1 MYLKF
6 KLSTWVCA
14 LCLVTQLCLT
24 FCDPA
29 DCSPPGS
36 SAHGDSPKENTGVGC
51 HALLQRIFPT
61 QGSNPSLEHHR
72 QILYH
77 LSHQE
82 STCMKDPQTL
92 ILSAS
97 SLNFSSRRYVHSNR
111 SLTNQSKYQD
121 YLYWVLK
128 AVILNSRHTKEL
140 LEHSFFNVP
149 VLALRI
155 IILQAIAF

>member
-1 MYLKF
+1 MHC
-6 KLSTWVCA
+6 VV
-14 LCLVTQLCLT
+14 LCLAAQSRPTLW
-24 FCDPA
+24 DPM

-36 SAHGDSPKENTGVGC
+36 FVHGNSPGKNNAVGS
-51 HALLQRIFPT
+51 HVFLQGIFPT

-92 ILSAS
+92 VLSVS

-121 YLYWVLK
+121 YLYWVSK